1 MTLMAQRKAPSVSH
15 RELSAFV
22 RTQYGLELQQVSE
35 LGGYVDQ
42 NLLLMDKGGE
52 RYTCKVHDRGE
63 HPAVLNMQNSV
74 MQRLGDAIDP
84 GLFPKPVQDRTGQG
98 ISTLQSADGHS
109 YLVRLLTY
117 VPGRLL
123 KEVSPVSDRLLEQ
136 VGCTLGRMDRAL
148 EGYYDPVAN
157 RPDIPWDLKNALAS
171 KPLCAAIADPY
182 RRRLAEYF
190 FLQFETEVLPA
201 LSQLRKSVVHNDAH
215 RYSVLVEETSD
226 RLAGIFDFGDTVYTH
241 TISNIA
247 ISLSDLMLTRED
259 PIEVAPPL
267 VAAYHRE
274 FPLCEREIGL
284 IYHLVCTRL
293 AIYGC
298 QAAEALL
305 SQPDNE
311 HAQLKTE
318 EVWKLL
324 DRLIATNPLALT
336 NTLLEVCGFAVQMP
350 DREEQH
356 KLRDRHMG
364 KSLGLHYREP
374 LHLTRGALQYL
385 YSAEGDSYLDCV
397 NNVCQWGH
405 CHPRIAEAIRGQVAT
420 LNTNSRYLYQ
430 QLPRYANQ
438 LADCFPDPLSVCFLV
453 NSGSEANDLAMR
465 MARAYT
471 GHTEMLVIDR
481 AYHGNSSVCTDISP
495 HRIDRPGCPG
505 LPDYVHK
512 TLTPDTLRGPFKKDD
527 PEAGYKYAADV
538 RRIIDELAAQ
548 GRGLAAFYAESQI
561 GTGGQIVL
569 PEGYLNTV
577 YDHVRAAGG
586 VCVADEVQ
594 LGFGRVGDHL
604 WCFETQGVV
613 PDIVTLGKPIGNGHP
628 LGAVITTPEIAAAFN
643 NGVPYFNTFG
653 GNPVSCAAGL
663 AVLEVLREEGI
674 LENCRARSA
683 ELLQGLR
690 RLEGKYGCIGDVR
703 GQGLYIGVEL
713 VRDRDSMAPA
723 TALAEEVVEMMK
735 EQGILLNANGYANN
749 IIKIKPPL
757 IISAQNVQ
765 RILRGLDRVL
775 AVLT

>member
-1 MTLMAQRKAPSVSH
+1 MTQKAPSVSH
-15 RELSAFV
+15 REITAFV
-22 RTQYGLELQQVSE
+22 RSQYGLELQHISE

-42 NLLLMDKGGE
+42 NLLLIDSDGN
-52 RYTCKVHDRGE
+52 RYTCKVHDRSE
-63 HPAVLNMQNSV
+63 HPAVLGMQNSV
-74 MQRLGDAIDP
+74 MQRLGEAVDTC
-84 GLFPKPVQDRTGQG
+84 LFPRPVRDRAGDWIG
-98 ISTLQSADGHS
+98 TLQSADGEP

-123 KEVSPVSDRLLEQ
+123 KEVNPVPDRLLEQ
-136 VGCTLGRMDRAL
+136 VGQTLGCMDRAL
-148 EGYYDPVAN
+148 EGYYDPAAN
-157 RPDIPWDLKNALAS
+157 RPDIHWDLKNALAS

-190 FLQFETEVLPA
+190 LLQFESEVLPE
-201 LSQLRKSVVHNDAH
+201 LVQLRKSVVHNDAH
-215 RYSVLVEETSD
+215 RYSILVDETAD
-226 RLAGIFDFGDTVYTH
+226 ELAGIFDFGDTVYTY
-241 TISNIA
+241 TVTNIA
-247 ISLSDLMLTRED
+247 ICLSDLMLTGED
-259 PIEVAPPL
+259 PIAVARVL

-274 FPLCEREIGL
+274 FPLTEREIGL

-293 AIYGC
+293 TIYGC
-298 QAAEALL
+298 KAAEALIA
-305 SQPDNE
+305 QPDNK
-311 HAQLKTE
+311 HAQLKAE
-318 EVWKLL
+318 EVWNLL
-324 DRLIATNPLALT
+324 DRLLATNPLALT
-336 NTLLEVCGFAVQMP
+336 NALLEACGFTVAAP
-350 DREEQH
+350 DREVQQ

-374 LHLTRGALQYL
+374 LHLTQGALQYL
-385 YSAEGDSYLDCV
+385 YSAEGDAYLDCV

-405 CHPRIAEAIRGQVAT
+405 CHPRIAGAIRSQVAT
-420 LNTNSRYLYQ
+420 LNTNSRYLYE
-430 QLPRYANQ
+430 QLPQYAQQ
-438 LADCFPDPLSVCFLV
+438 LADCFPEPLSVCFLV

-465 MARAYT
+465 MAKAYT
-471 GHTEMLVIDR
+471 GHTEMLVIDK

-495 HRIDRPGCPG
+495 HRIDRPGRPG
-505 LPDYVHK
+505 LPEYVHK
-512 TLTPDTLRGPFKKDD
+512 TLTPDTLRGPYKRDD

-538 RRIIDELAAQ
+538 QRIIEELAAD
-548 GRGLAAFYAESQI
+548 GRGVAAFYAESQI

-577 YDHVRAAGG
+577 YEHVRAAGG

-663 AVLEVLREEGI
+663 AVLDVLKDEEI
-674 LENCRARSA
+674 MANCRTRGA
-683 ELLQGLR
+683 ELMEGLLQLAQR
-690 RLEGKYGCIGDVR
+690 YECIADVR

-713 VRDRDSMAPA
+713 VQDRDTMAPA
-723 TALAEEVVEMMK
+723 AALAEAVVEMMK
-735 EQGILLNANGYANN
+735 GQGILLNTNGYDNN

-765 RILRGLDRVL
+765 RIVGTLDRVL
-775 AVLT
+775 AALT